1 MIRSRQ
7 EEGKQIERYSLIVFD
22 FNSAQLSPANQR
34 TMEKVK
40 ARIQSESKVR
50 IVGYADRTGNP
61 EYNRNLARKRCLE
74 AQRVL
79 GVADDRVTIDPVGSD
94 TLIYNN
100 DAPEGRS
107 YSRTVQIE
115 IETPIK

>member
-1 MIRSRQ
+1 
-7 EEGKQIERYSLIVFD
+7 
-22 FNSAQLSPANQR
+22 
-34 TMEKVK
+34 MEKVK
-40 ARIQSESKVR
+40 ARIQPESKVR

-79 GVADDRVTIDPVGSD
+79 GVADDRVAIDPIGSD

-100 DAPEGRS
+100 DTPEGRS

>member
-1 MIRSRQ
+1 
-7 EEGKQIERYSLIVFD
+7 
-22 FNSAQLSPANQR
+22 
-34 TMEKVK
+34 MEKVK
-40 ARIQSESKVR
+40 ARIQPESKVR

-61 EYNRNLARKRCLE
+61 EYNRALAKRRCIE

-79 GVADDRVTIDPVGSD
+79 GVSDDRVTIDPIGSD
-94 TLIYNN
+94 VLVYNN
-100 DAPEGRS
+100 DIPEGRS